1 MAEAA
6 LQRLH
11 AKFGDVRIVVALRG
25 FNELWTDQ
33 PGEIDC
39 RNHWCCHPHW
49 SNRES
54 TRRRPTPPLT
64 RGGLVWELG
73 SRPKTGNEAPRTGT
87 VHRRPSSL
95 SSLFPLFPL
104 FPLPSSLLLG
114 VQLDDQLLLRRDRNV
129 PAARTLEHA
138 PAERVAIDGD
148 PGERRAARRILHR
161 RD

>member
-87 VHRRPSSL
+87 VHWRPSS
-95 SSLFPLFPL
+95 L
-104 FPLPSSLLLG
+104 FPLPSSLFPL
-114 VQLDDQLLLRRDRNV
+114 
-129 PAARTLEHA
+129 TWST
-138 PAERVAIDGD
+138 
-148 PGERRAARRILHR
+148 ARRSTALAPR
-161 RD
+161 SECPRGPDARACAR